1 MTETADAVVIGGG
14 VMGCSILYHLAAR
27 GMTDAVLLEREA
39 LGSGS
44 TGRSSGAVRMHY
56 STEVHARMAWHSLQV
71 FRDFGNIVGGEC
83 GYTSTGYLVFADD
96 DAVDGFRASVALQ
109 QSVGIDTREISR
121 EDAAEL
127 APAFHLDDCAGIAY
141 EPLSGHADPSGTALA
156 YAARAR
162 DLGAR
167 VRLQAPAESVEV
179 TGGRVTAVAANGE
192 RIETGRAIVATGPW
206 SRRFLF
212 SSVKGAGGI
221 DLPLQATRHEVIHLR
236 RPPEVPYHPGGGD
249 IANRIYFRPEGADLT
264 LIGNGNLEDDVED
277 PAIYAQRASQGFIG
291 EVWGRIARRIP
302 AMAGAEFAA
311 GYAGL
316 YTQTPDSHP
325 VIDRVDGVDG
335 LYICTG
341 FSGHG
346 FKLSPAVGLLMS
358 ELALDGQASTID
370 ITPLR
375 MSRFAE
381 GDLNLPGYGFRV
393 LV

>member
-27 GMTDAVLLEREA
+27 GMTDALMLEREA

-56 STEVHARMAWHSLQV
+56 STEVHARMAWHSVQV
-71 FRDFGNIVGGEC
+71 FRDFDNIVGGEC
-83 GYTSTGYLVFADD
+83 GYTNTGYLVFSSE
-96 DAVDGFRASVALQ
+96 DAVEGFRANVALQ
-109 QSVGIDTREISR
+109 QRVGIDTREISR
-121 EDAAEL
+121 DDAAEL
-127 APAFHLDDCAGIAY
+127 APSFHLDDCAGIAY

-162 DLGAR
+162 ELGAR
-167 VRLQAPAESVEV
+167 VRLQAAVKSIEV
-179 TGGRVTAVAANGE
+179 SGGRVTAVVANGE

-206 SRRFLF
+206 SRRFLLEH
-212 SSVKGAGGI
+212 GI

-249 IANRIYFRPEGADLT
+249 IANLIYFRPEGADLT
-264 LIGNGNLEDDVED
+264 LIGNGNLEDDVDD
-277 PAIYAQRASQGFIG
+277 PEVYAQRASQGFIG

-302 AMAGAEFAA
+302 AMAGAEFAT

-325 VIDRVDGVDG
+325 VIDQVNDVDG
-335 LYICTG
+335 LYVCTG

-346 FKLSPAVGLLMS
+346 FKLSPAVGLLVS
-358 ELALDGQASTID
+358 ELVLDGKASAID
-370 ITPLR
+370 IAPLR

>member
-1 MTETADAVVIGGG
+1 MAETADAVVIGGG

-27 GMTDAVLLEREA
+27 GMPDALLLERDA

-56 STEVHARMAWHSLQV
+56 STEVHAQMAWHSLQV
-71 FRDFGNIVGGEC
+71 FRDFDNIVGGQC
-83 GYTSTGYLVFADD
+83 GYTNTGYLVFAPDA
-96 DAVDGFRASVALQ
+96 AVDGFRANIALQ
-109 QSVGIDTREISR
+109 QRIGITTSEISP
-121 EDAAEL
+121 DAAAEL
-127 APAFHLDDCAGIAY
+127 APGFRLDDCAAIAW

-162 DLGAR
+162 QLGAR
-167 VRLQAPAESVEV
+167 VRLQTPAQSVEV
-179 TGGRVTAVAANGE
+179 TSGRVTAVTANGQ
-192 RIETGRAIVATGPW
+192 RIETGRVIVATGPW
-206 SRRFLF
+206 SRRFLLDH
-212 SSVKGAGGI
+212 GI

-236 RPPEVPYHPGGGD
+236 RPPELPYHPGAGD
-249 IANRIYFRPEGADLT
+249 IANLIYFRPEGSELT
-264 LIGNGNLEDDVED
+264 LIGNGNLEDDVDD
-277 PAIYAQRASQGFIG
+277 PELYAQRPTQSFIG
-291 EVWGRIARRIP
+291 EVWTRIARRIP

-325 VIDRVDGVDG
+325 VIDRVDGIDG

-346 FKLSPAVGLLMS
+346 FKLSPAVGLLVS
-358 ELALDGQASTID
+358 ELVLDGQTATID
-370 ITPLR
+370 LSPLR

-381 GDLNLPGYGFRV
+381 GHLNLPGYGFRV

>member
-1 MTETADAVVIGGG
+1 MVETSDAVVIGGG

-27 GMTDAVLLEREA
+27 GMTDALLLEREA

-56 STEVHARMAWHSLQV
+56 STEVHARMAWHSVQV
-71 FRDFGNIVGGEC
+71 FRNFDNIVGGEC
-83 GYTSTGYLVFADD
+83 GYTNTGYLVFSNE
-96 DAVDGFRASVALQ
+96 DAVDGFRANIALQ

-141 EPLSGHADPSGTALA
+141 EPLSGHADPSGAALA

-162 DLGAR
+162 ELGAR

-179 TGGRVTAVAANGE
+179 SGGRVTAVVANGE
-192 RIETGRAIVATGPW
+192 RIETERAIVATGPW
-206 SRRFLF
+206 SRRFLL
-212 SSVKGAGGI
+212 GHGI
-221 DLPLQATRHEVIHLR
+221 DLPLQATKHEVIHLR

-249 IANRIYFRPEGADLT
+249 IANLIYFRPESTDLT
-264 LIGNGNLEDDVED
+264 LIGNGNLEEDVDDPEV
-277 PAIYAQRASQGFIG
+277 YAQRASQSFIG

-302 AMAGAEFAA
+302 AMADAEFAT

-346 FKLSPAVGLLMS
+346 FKLSPAVGLLVS
-358 ELALDGQASTID
+358 ELVLDGKASTID

>member
-1 MTETADAVVIGGG
+1 MTETAEAVVIGGG
-14 VMGCSILYHLAAR
+14 VMGCSILYHLAER
-27 GMTDAVLLEREA
+27 GMTDALLLEREA

-71 FRDFGNIVGGEC
+71 FRDFDTVVGGEC
-83 GYTSTGYLVFADD
+83 GYTNTGYLVFANDV
-96 DAVDGFRASVALQ
+96 AVDGFRANVALQ
-109 QSVGIDTREISR
+109 QGVGIDTREISLA
-121 EDAAEL
+121 DAADI
-127 APAFHLDDCAGIAY
+127 APAFRLDDCAGIAY

-162 DLGAR
+162 ELGSR
-167 VRLQAPAESVEV
+167 IRLQSPVQSVEV
-179 TGGRVTAVAANGE
+179 TGGRVTAVVARGE
-192 RIETGRAIVATGPW
+192 RIETERAIIATGPW
-206 SRRFLF
+206 SRRFLLHH
-212 SSVKGAGGI
+212 GI

-236 RPPEVPYHPGGGD
+236 RPPELPYHPGGGD
-249 IANRIYFRPEGADLT
+249 IANLIYFRPESTDLT
-264 LIGNGNLEDDVED
+264 LIGNGNLEDDVDD
-277 PAIYAQRASQGFIG
+277 PEVYAQRASQSFIA

-302 AMAGAEFAA
+302 AMADAEFAT

-325 VIDRVDGVDG
+325 VIDRVDGIDG
-335 LYICTG
+335 LFVCTG

-346 FKLSPAVGLLMS
+346 FKLSPAVGLLVS
-358 ELALDGQASTID
+358 ELVLDGNATTID

-381 GDLNLPGYGFRV
+381 DDLNLPGYGFRV

>member
-1 MTETADAVVIGGG
+1 MTERADAVVVGGG

-27 GMTDAVLLEREA
+27 GMTDALLLEREA

-71 FRDFGNIVGGEC
+71 FRDFDSVVGGEC
-83 GYTSTGYLVFADD
+83 GYTNTGYLVFANDE
-96 DAVDGFRASVALQ
+96 AVDGFRANVALQ
-109 QSVGIDTREISR
+109 QGVGIDTREISR
-121 EDAAEL
+121 EDAAEI
-127 APAFHLDDCAGIAY
+127 APAFYLDDCAGIAY

-162 DLGAR
+162 ELGAR
-167 VRLQAPAESVEV
+167 VRLQSAVESVEV
-179 TGGRVTAVAANGE
+179 TGGRVTAVVVNGE
-192 RIETGRAIVATGPW
+192 RVETERAIVATGPW
-206 SRRFLF
+206 SRRFLL
-212 SSVKGAGGI
+212 SHGI
-221 DLPLQATRHEVIHLR
+221 DLPVQATRHEVIHLR
-236 RPPEVPYHPGGGD
+236 RPPDVPYHPGGGD
-249 IANRIYFRPEGADLT
+249 TANLIYFRPESTDLT
-264 LIGNGNLEDDVED
+264 LIGNGNLESDVDDPEV
-277 PAIYAQRASQGFIG
+277 YAQRASQSFIG
-291 EVWGRIARRIP
+291 EVWGRISRRIP
-302 AMAGAEFAA
+302 AMADAEFAT

-346 FKLSPAVGLLMS
+346 FKLSPAVGLLVS
-358 ELALDGQASTID
+358 ELVLDGGAHTID
-370 ITPLR
+370 IGPLR

-381 GDLNLPGYGFRV
+381 GDLNLPG
-393 LV
+393 

>member
-1 MTETADAVVIGGG
+1 MTETAEAVVIGGG

-27 GMTDAVLLEREA
+27 GMTDALLLERDA

-71 FRDFGNIVGGEC
+71 FRDFDTVVGGEC
-83 GYTSTGYLVFADD
+83 GYTNTGYLVFANDV
-96 DAVDGFRASVALQ
+96 AVDGFRANVALQ
-109 QSVGIDTREISR
+109 QGVGIDTREISR
-121 EDAAEL
+121 ADAADI

-162 DLGAR
+162 ELGSR
-167 VRLQAPAESVEV
+167 IRLQSPVESVEV
-179 TGGRVTAVAANGE
+179 TGGRVTAVVADGE
-192 RIETGRAIVATGPW
+192 RIETERAIIATGPW
-206 SRRFLF
+206 SRRFLLHH
-212 SSVKGAGGI
+212 GI

-236 RPPEVPYHPGGGD
+236 RTPEVPYHPGCGD
-249 IANRIYFRPEGADLT
+249 IANLIYFRPESTDLT
-264 LIGNGNLEDDVED
+264 LIGNGNLEDDVDD
-277 PAIYAQRASQGFIG
+277 PEVYAQRASQSFIA

-302 AMAGAEFAA
+302 AMADAEFAT

-325 VIDRVDGVDG
+325 VIDRVDGIDG
-335 LYICTG
+335 LYVCTG

-346 FKLSPAVGLLMS
+346 FKLSPAVGLLVS
-358 ELALDGQASTID
+358 ELVLDGKATTID

-381 GDLNLPGYGFRV
+381 DDLNLPGYGFRV